1 MSVVI
6 AGCKV
11 NLGLRITGVR
21 PDGYHE
27 IDSLFYPL
35 SRPCDQLKLRIT
47 ETPGIVVRCEGPA
60 SATLDESD
68 NTLTRAYAAFAAA
81 VASPTPGLEVCLRKG
96 IPSGAGL
103 GGGSSDAAA
112 LLRWL
117 NSRTTTPLD
126 AQALAAVA
134 LTVGADVPF
143 FLHEGPCRVRGIG
156 EIVEP
161 VRPDL
166 SGLRLV
172 LVCPDIHV
180 STQRAFADY
189 DAHMASVE
197 GRESQN
203 NLTRD
208 QSKAN
213 GTFLSQ
219 GRFDADLGND
229 LESVVFKRH
238 PELAD
243 IKATLLHYG
252 ATAACM
258 SGSGSSILG
267 LFEHGALVEVQ
278 AATAMLQGENRR
290 VYAHVL

>member
-35 SRPCDQLKLRIT
+35 ARPCDQLKLRVT
-47 ETPGIVVRCEGPA
+47 ETHGIVVRCEGPA
-60 SATLDESD
+60 RATLDESD

-81 VASPTPGLEVCLRKG
+81 VASSTPGLEVRLRKG

-117 NSRTTTPLD
+117 NSRATTPLD
-126 AQALAAVA
+126 AQTLAAVA
-134 LTVGADVPF
+134 LSVGADVPF

-161 VRPDL
+161 TEPDL
-166 SGLRLV
+166 SGMRLV

-189 DAHMASVE
+189 DAHMASA
-197 GRESQN
+197 GDSESQN

-213 GTFLSQ
+213 GTFLSRGQ
-219 GRFDADLGND
+219 FDADLDND
-229 LESVVFKRH
+229 LETVVFARH

-243 IKATLLHYG
+243 IKATLLRCG
-252 ATAACM
+252 AAAASM

-267 LFEHGALVEVQ
+267 LFGREAIVETQ
-278 AATAMLQGENRR
+278 AAAAMLQGENRR

>member
-35 SRPCDQLKLRIT
+35 TRPCDQLKLRIT
-47 ETPGIVVRCEGPA
+47 EAPGIVVRCEGPA
-60 SATLDESD
+60 RATLDESD

-81 VASPTPGLEVCLRKG
+81 VGCPTPGLEVKLRKG

-117 NSRTTTPLD
+117 NSRATSPLD
-126 AQALAAVA
+126 ARALAAVA

-161 VRPDL
+161 VEPGL
-166 SGLRLV
+166 SGMRLV
-172 LVCPDIHV
+172 LVCPGIHV
-180 STQRAFADY
+180 STARAFADY
-189 DAHMASVE
+189 DAHLVST
-197 GRESQN
+197 GGSESQN

-213 GTFLSQ
+213 GTFLSR
-219 GRFDADLGND
+219 GRFDADLDND
-229 LESVVFKRH
+229 LETVVFARH

-243 IKATLLHYG
+243 IKATLLRCG
-252 ATAACM
+252 ATAASM

-267 LFEHGALVEVQ
+267 IFGREALVETQ
-278 AATAMLQGENRR
+278 AATATLQGENRR

>member
-1 MSVVI
+1 MSVLT

-11 NLGLRITGVR
+11 NLGLRITGAR
-21 PDGYHE
+21 PNGYHE

-35 SRPCDQLKLRIT
+35 PRPCDHLKLQVT
-47 ETPGIVVRCEGPA
+47 EGAGIVVHCQGADRH
-60 SATLDESD
+60 SLDEGN
-68 NTLTRAYAAFAAA
+68 NTLTKAYAAFAATA
-81 VASPTPGLEVCLRKG
+81 GCPVPGLAVSLRKG

-117 NSRTTTPLD
+117 NNNVSAPLN

-156 EIVEP
+156 EIIEP
-161 VRPDL
+161 VKLDL
-166 SGLRLV
+166 SGMRLL
-172 LVCPDIHV
+172 LVCPEIHV
-180 STQRAFADY
+180 STPQAFADY
-189 DAHMASVE
+189 DAGLASPNGNE
-197 GRESQN
+197 GQN
-203 NLTRD
+203 NLTRGP
-208 QSKAN
+208 SKAN

-229 LESVVFKRH
+229 LETVVFARH
-238 PELAD
+238 PVLAD
-243 IKATLLHYG
+243 IKATLLRCG
-252 ATAACM
+252 AVAACM

-267 LFEHGALVEVQ
+267 LFGREALVETQ
-278 AATAMLQGENRR
+278 AATATLQGENRR

>member
-81 VASPTPGLEVCLRKG
+81 VASPMPGLEVRLRKG

-134 LTVGADVPF
+134 LSVGADVPF

-161 VRPDL
+161 VRPHL

-172 LVCPDIHV
+172 LVCPGIHV
-180 STQRAFADY
+180 STPRAFADY
-189 DAHMASVE
+189 DAHMASV
-197 GRESQN
+197 GGSESQN

-213 GTFLSQ
+213 GTFLSR
-219 GRFDADLGND
+219 GRFDADLDND
-229 LESVVFKRH
+229 LETVVFARH

-243 IKATLLHYG
+243 IKATLLRCG
-252 ATAACM
+252 AAAASM

-267 LFEHGALVEVQ
+267 LFGREAIVETQ
-278 AATAMLQGENRR
+278 AATATLQGENRR

>member
-1 MSVVI
+1 MSI
-6 AGCKV
+6 LTAGCKV
-11 NLGLRITGVR
+11 NLGLRITGIR

-35 SRPCDQLKLRIT
+35 ARPNDQIKLRVT
-47 ETPGIVVRCEGPA
+47 DGSGIDVLCTGPEA
-60 SATLDESD
+60 GLVDAKN
-68 NTLTRAYAAFAAA
+68 NTLTKAYAAFARA
-81 VASPTPGLEVCLRKG
+81 VDCPVPGLEARLRKG

-112 LLRWL
+112 LLGWL
-117 NSRTTTPLD
+117 NANVTAPLSS
-126 AQALAAVA
+126 QALAQVA
-134 LTVGADVPF
+134 LGVGADVPF
-143 FLHEGPCRVRGIG
+143 FLHNRPCRVRGIG
-156 EIVEP
+156 EIIEP
-161 VRPDL
+161 ADMNL
-166 SGLRLV
+166 SGTRLV
-172 LVCPDIHV
+172 LVCPEIHV
-180 STQRAFADY
+180 CTAQIFADF
-189 DAHMASVE
+189 DAFWAGSHDLE
-197 GRESQN
+197 KQN
-203 NLTRD
+203 NLTRE
-208 QSKAN
+208 QSRAN

-219 GRFDADLGND
+219 GLFDADLGND